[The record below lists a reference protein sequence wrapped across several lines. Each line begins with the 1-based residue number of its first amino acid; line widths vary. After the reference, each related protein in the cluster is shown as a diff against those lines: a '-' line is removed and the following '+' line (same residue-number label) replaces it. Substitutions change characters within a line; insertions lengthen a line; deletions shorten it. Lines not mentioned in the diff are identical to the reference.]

1 MHVLLLLPV
10 AIAVI
15 FFTRISDTFVGWVFA
30 NYLIL
35 LPSWPAVKNAIVI
48 PTQLVQVAGT
58 LKRLLVPRF
67 LRSADSLDDDK
78 LKTE

>member
-1 MHVLLLLPV
+1 MRILLLLPV
-10 AIAVI
+10 AIVVI
-15 FFTRISDTFVGWVFA
+15 FFTSISDTFVGWVFA

-48 PTQLVQVAGT
+48 PTQLVKVVGK
-58 LKRLLVPRF
+58 LKGLFVPGF
-67 LRSADSLDDDK
+67 LRSESLDDDK